1 MKIIRYEKDYYKS
14 VMSVHELESPSPND
28 LGRKAEGNF
37 FMIHK
42 NKELENIIPI
52 LAPFTE
58 GKLCN
63 IIWSQL

>member
-28 LGRKAEGNF
+28 LGRKADGSF
-37 FMIHK
+37 FIIYK
-42 NKELENIIPI
+42 NKELENNIPI

-58 GKLCN
+58 GKLRN
-63 IIWSQL
+63 IIWFQL